1 MSDTKLLKESYE
13 LLGLLPNATVDELKG
28 KFKKLALQYHQDKGG
43 SEYLFGLISKS
54 FKVVYKHIKSKAEK
68 DFNHMRTESRKMND
82 DEPTIKVTSDDAFL
96 NKFNKTFEQNRLH
109 DPVFDKGYGEFMNE
123 EQVHVT
129 KSSNKVVKYIT
140 PEPVILCNS
149 LSFVELGVDQ
159 INDYSGKND
168 DSKRLQ
174 YMDYKKAHT
183 TSKLIHEDEVKE
195 RPTYKNVDDLQKK
208 RTAEKF
214 DMTDEEKYYE
224 ELITNK
230 HKHIEAI
237 REQTLRNQDS
247 EWAQHH
253 AKMSQLF
260 IK

>member
-1 MSDTKLLKESYE
+1 M
-13 LLGLLPNATVDELKG
+13 
-28 KFKKLALQYHQDKGG
+28 
-43 SEYLFGLISKS
+43 
-54 FKVVYKHIKSKAEK
+54 
-68 DFNHMRTESRKMND
+68 
-82 DEPTIKVTSDDAFL
+82 
-96 NKFNKTFEQNRLH
+96 
-109 DPVFDKGYGEFMNE
+109 
-123 EQVHVT
+123 
-129 KSSNKVVKYIT
+129 T

-195 RPTYKNVDDLQKK
+195 RPVYKNVDDLQKK
-208 RTAEKF
+208 RTAENF

-230 HKHIEAI
+230 NKHIEAT

-253 AKMSQLF
+253 EKMSKLF